1 MSKKAIED
9 GIKRCPKCG
18 AGPLGNCG
26 YHGCETP
33 RNTCPLTPAPSQGE

>member
-1 MSKKAIED
+1 MAKD
-9 GIKRCPKCG
+9 NIKRCPKCG

-33 RNTCPLTPAPSQGE
+33 RQTCPLNPPPQTREEGK